1 MWRLALDPGSVSSWA
16 LFCSKYEAFSS
27 PGGPDLAKWRNH
39 VAGARQDAELIPW
52 ASGQPA
58 AARSSGLHGKGLL
71 PAGLGVHAMH
81 RRARPDREKQAGWK
95 WRCMF
100 ISAATSP
107 GSRGASVRAG
117 GVCRNWDMLLS
128 GGRMQQASRLMGLWA
143 GSGPPEGGA
152 ECQEHLGSF
161 HPRPSMIIPI
171 TDLFQL
177 F

>member
-1 MWRLALDPGSVSSWA
+1 MWSLALDSGSVSSWA

-39 VAGARQDAELIPW
+39 VAGARQDAEPIPW

-58 AARSSGLHGKGLL
+58 AARSSGLHRKVLL
-71 PAGLGVHAMH
+71 PAGPGVHSMH

-95 WRCMF
+95 WWCVF
-100 ISAATSP
+100 ISAAASL
-107 GSRGASVRAG
+107 GSGGASVRAEG
-117 GVCRNWDMLLS
+117 KCRNWDVLLR
-128 GGRMQQASRLMGLWA
+128 GGRMQQASSLMGPWA
-143 GSGPPEGGA
+143 GPAPPEGGA
-152 ECQEHLGSF
+152 ERQEHLGSF

-171 TDLFQL
+171 IVLFQL